1 MKAIHTFAILIF
13 VSLAGHAQSNSYQTL
28 KEKFTDQPNVHSFS
42 CNGWVGRL
50 VLNLAGEQEFRHAI
64 KELSHIRLITIPRA
78 EFSQQHVSV
87 NGFKSVLK
95 KDGFEELAFIRDNGD
110 EITLYLREGKN
121 NKNRYFA
128 LIEEPD
134 EIIAIELKGYIDPG
148 LLNPENTRLAF
159 NQ

>member
-1 MKAIHTFAILIF
+1 MKALYTFAILIF
-13 VSLAGHAQSNSYQTL
+13 VSMACLGQSYSYQTL

-42 CNGWVGRL
+42 FNGWVGRM
-50 VLNLAGEQEFRHAI
+50 VLNLAGEQEFRHAV
-64 KELSHIRLITIPRA
+64 KDLNHIRFLTIPRS
-78 EFSQQHVSV
+78 EFSQQQVSV
-87 NGFKSVLK
+87 TGFKNVLK
-95 KDGFEELAFIRDNGD
+95 KDGFEELAFIRDHGD

-134 EIIAIELKGYIDPG
+134 EIIAIELKGYIDPR